1 MPIFSADGRRRLGAI
16 TEMEARAR
24 NLIGAGTTLVFSDR
38 DEVVVTN
45 ERAGVYWRERA
56 NLRADAQP
64 SGWSGGRP
72 AGGWSKDAA

>member
-24 NLIGAGTTLVFSDR
+24 NLMGAATSLVFSDR

-56 NLRADAQP
+56 SLRGSVQP
-64 SGWSGGRP
+64 TGWSGGRP
-72 AGGWSKDAA
+72 PGGWSKDAA